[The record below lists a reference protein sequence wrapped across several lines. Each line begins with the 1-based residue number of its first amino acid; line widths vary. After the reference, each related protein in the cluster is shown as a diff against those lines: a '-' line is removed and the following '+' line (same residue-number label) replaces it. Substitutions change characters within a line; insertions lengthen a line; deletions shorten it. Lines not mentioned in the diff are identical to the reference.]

1 MPPGAS
7 RTDSA
12 SSFLHDLAA
21 VRSMLAA
28 ATVTRAAFLA
38 GMYHLAAGSSAT
50 PSISIR

>member
-7 RTDSA
+7 HPDSA

-28 ATVTRAAFLA
+28 AMVTRAAFPA
-38 GMYHLAAGSSAT
+38 AMHHLAAGSSAT